1 MTVQQLIDSLSELPR
16 DWKVVDRA
24 GAEVDKVSILH
35 NTNISLSDLTDV
47 VLLDTSTSWC

>member
-1 MTVQQLIDSLSELPR
+1 MTVKQLIDSLGELPR

-24 GAEVDKVSILH
+24 GAEVDKVGILH
-35 NTNISLSDLTDV
+35 NMNVPLSNLTDV